1 MSETLRNATAAFRR
15 APLLMAVSVVA
26 VGLSLFVIGLFALVA
41 FNIRTSLDRVGER
54 VEVVAYL
61 DDAATLEQARRAE
74 AELRT
79 RPEVQ
84 EVRYVSRVEALAT
97 AVRDLPEF
105 RDLYA
110 DLEVNPLP
118 ASLEVRLQP
127 GSRTPEAAERVAE
140 QLQAY
145 AFVEDVH
152 YGREWVERIVSLQ
165 RIAAGAT
172 LVIGGAFAA
181 VAAIIIGTAVRI
193 AVFARREEIE
203 IMRLVGATDG
213 FIRRP
218 FLLEGAIAGVVGGV
232 LAIGLTYGAFRL
244 VGGRLLEIEWI
255 PASWLAMTVLAG
267 ALYGFAASAGA
278 LRRHLR
284 AL

>member
-1 MSETLRNATAAFRR
+1 MSETLRNAFAAFRR

-41 FNIRTSLDRVGER
+41 FNIRASLDRVGER

-61 DDAATLEQARRAE
+61 DDGATQEQARRAE
-74 AELRT
+74 EELRT
-79 RPEVQ
+79 RTEVQ

-97 AVRDLPEF
+97 AIRDLPEF

-110 DLEVNPLP
+110 DLDFNPLP

-127 GSRTPEAAERVAE
+127 GYRTPDAAERVAA

-152 YGREWVERIVSLQ
+152 YGRDWVERIVSLQ
-165 RIAAGAT
+165 RVAAGAT
-172 LVIGGAFAA
+172 LIIGGAFAA

-218 FLLEGAIAGVVGGV
+218 FLLEGAIAGVVGGL

-244 VGGRLLEIEWI
+244 VGGRVLEIEWI
-255 PASWLAMTVLAG
+255 PDIWLALTVLAG
-267 ALYGFAASAGA
+267 GLYGLAASAGA